1 MRMNKKTLLI
11 AMAAAMPC
19 LGAHAQSN
27 AELLQQI
34 QALQAQLQALQA
46 KVEQVQQKATGDS
59 QAVTRIQQQLDV
71 ADDNAVLSGMKGL
84 SVKAVVDPTF
94 IHTQRANE
102 SDFVLMR
109 DNDRFNF
116 FDSAFGQAMIEFG
129 KETEEGTQWKLRLTP
144 KSASGLV
151 HEASVSVPLQANGK
165 TRLYGG
171 LIPDFSGYEATFAH
185 ENPLVTHNL
194 LFDFSA
200 ASNYTGAGMSY
211 VIGDWEAK
219 WMVGNVD
226 GARGKAP
233 GFAYRADLELSEFS
247 GIGFSGVHGKDGSE
261 YGNNRFDL
269 LEFDAWRDR
278 VGELVNGIVKRVER
292 GNVFVDLGGN
302 AEAFIPKDKAIPRD
316 VLRPGDRVRG
326 YLLDVRAEQRGP
338 QLFISR
344 TAPEFMIELFKLEV
358 PEVGQGLVEIKA
370 AARDPGDRAK
380 IAVLAHDHR
389 TDPIGACIGMR
400 GSRVQAVSNELNG
413 ERIDIVL
420 WSDNPA
426 QFVINAMAPAEVQS
440 IIVDEEKHSMD
451 LAVAEDKLA
460 QAIGK
465 GGQNVRLAS
474 RLTGWQLNVM
484 TQDQVT
490 AKSESEQATARQ
502 LFMDKLEVD
511 EEIAGILVAEGFST
525 VEEIAYVPA
534 AELLAVEGF
543 DDDIVEELRARARDA
558 LLTEALLVEEDIE
571 EHKPADDLLS
581 LEGMDEA
588 LAYTLAGR
596 GIVTRDDLA
605 ELATDEILD
614 LEDMDEERAAA
625 LIMATRKHW
634 FE

>member
-1 MRMNKKTLLI
+1 MSK
-11 AMAAAMPC
+11 
-19 LGAHAQSN
+19 
-27 AELLQQI
+27 ELLLVMEAVANEKGVPRAVI
-34 QALQAQLQALQA
+34 IEAMEAALASAA
-46 KVEQVQQKATGDS
+46 KKRYHEQDVSVRVAIDPKDGSYETFRRWE
-59 QAVTRIQQQLDV
+59 VV
-71 ADDNAVLSGMKGL
+71 ADDVVMESPERQIRLMDAVDEKEGAQVG
-84 SVKAVVDPTF
+84 
-94 IHTQRANE
+94 
-102 SDFVLMR
+102 DFVEEQVE
-109 DNDRFNF
+109 N
-116 FDSAFGQAMIEFG
+116 AEFG
-129 KETEEGTQWKLRLTP
+129 RIAAQAAKQVIVQR
-144 KSASGLV
+144 V
-151 HEASVSVPLQANGK
+151 REA
-165 TRLYGG
+165 
-171 LIPDFSGYEATFAH
+171 E
-185 ENPLVTHNL
+185 
-194 LFDFSA
+194 
-200 ASNYTGAGMSY
+200 
-211 VIGDWEAK
+211 
-219 WMVGNVD
+219 
-226 GARGKAP
+226 
-233 GFAYRADLELSEFS
+233 RAQVL
-247 GIGFSGVHGKDGSE
+247 
-261 YGNNRFDL
+261 
-269 LEFDAWRDR
+269 DAWRDR

-344 TAPEFMIELFKLEV
+344 TAPEFMMELFKLEV

-413 ERIDIVL
+413 ERVDIVL

-490 AKSESEQATARQ
+490 AKSESEQAAARQ

-511 EEIAGILVAEGFST
+511 EEIAGILVTEGFST

-543 DDDIVEELRARARDA
+543 DDDIVEELRARA
-558 LLTEALLVEEDIE
+558 
-571 EHKPADDLLS
+571 
-581 LEGMDEA
+581 
-588 LAYTLAGR
+588 
-596 GIVTRDDLA
+596 
-605 ELATDEILD
+605 
-614 LEDMDEERAAA
+614 
-625 LIMATRKHW
+625 
-634 FE
+634 